1 MFLNEEEWK
10 KEKEDYIKKLK
21 KVDETLNKF
30 LSIDIGGFIDFE
42 TTEKISTVITK
53 NNVYLEKLEKD
64 IFEVAI
70 VGLEKAGKSSFAN
83 CLISNYIFPSADG
96 RCTFTTTQLQFGDN
110 NEAVIEFYQ
119 RNEFNNIFQSLLKEI
134 EFKDYERISFDI
146 LKINDFECYKKILE
160 NENPALYNFH
170 QATTIKDIEDII
182 NGSKEI
188 SKFLGN
194 SNLIFK
200 DNINTEVKRFIT
212 DHHISRTVKKI
223 TIKSSELQD
232 MKSAIIYDVPGF
244 DSPTKIHKEQTL
256 ERLKNADAIILLN
269 SLSDAPNIKG
279 THLDILHK
287 NIDNDDIKLKEKLFV
302 FGNKIDRQ
310 LSENKRNSFITIF
323 TKDVLD
329 IHKLVEKN
337 RFFIGSSGAYLV
349 SKNIPIDEQN
359 DPDTIN
365 ILKDFKYDNGIE
377 KIKKE
382 LIHYYKTDRF
392 NILKRKIDKSIS
404 DVSEIC
410 NNIIEKNENDFSG
423 NDSRFIDNEIV
434 VSLIDD
440 SRNSIK
446 EKLSQLRVEIIKD
459 INENKY
465 FSNKIEELISNGFK
479 EISEKYYEE
488 IRLENS
494 KGITDLISPEKTNI
508 SIREKL
514 YNKFKLEFEKIITD
528 IADDKYNQISDNILD
543 LFINSL
549 KLNKSNIYFDEIR
562 YGINSF
568 KNKVIDKISYNST
581 SFVFLTERFSVDL
594 FEILILHCLGFTDR
608 RDKFKASEQ
617 NFYSLALF
625 FNEVKEDKPTYE
637 QPLIKILLTQLQD
650 KINNYS
656 KKNIEED
663 LNKQF
668 EDLDSNF
675 KPRKNLYSKDISSY
689 AEYLYNKNINMD
701 QIKSIIT
708 KIAEKGLKSLSDQ
721 SIVLSLIDVSIQE
734 IYKGISNNENLKDT
748 YIKNLLEN
756 IKPSDTKESVIA
768 EINNDINNLRK
779 ILKDAVV
786 KAIELEKPFISIIN
800 KQIEALKNKVFPD
813 NTSEDKDFS
822 SFILKYASKIEHE
835 RFDNIDKQKALIENK
850 KSILLSMKEL
860 SENLNI

>member
-1 MFLNEEEWK
+1 MFINEEDWK
-10 KEKEDYIKKLK
+10 KEKEEYIKKLK
-21 KVDETLNKF
+21 KVDQTLNKF
-30 LSIDIGGFIDFE
+30 LSIDIGGFIDLE
-42 TTEKISTVITK
+42 TTEKISNIISK
-53 NNVYLEKLEKD
+53 NNAYLEKLEKD

-83 CLISNYIFPSADG
+83 CLISNYIFPSAYG
-96 RCTFTTTQLQFGDN
+96 RCTFTTTQLQFGNN

-134 EFKDYERISFDI
+134 EFKDYERIYFDT
-146 LKINDFECYKKILE
+146 LKINDFEYYKKILE

-188 SKFLGN
+188 SNFLGK

-200 DNINTEVKRFIT
+200 DNINKEVKYFIT
-212 DHHISRTVKKI
+212 DHHVSRTVKKI
-223 TIKSSELQD
+223 TIKSSELED
-232 MKSAIIYDVPGF
+232 MKSAVIYDVPGF

-269 SLSDAPNIKG
+269 SLSDSPNIKG

-287 NIDNDDIKLKEKLFV
+287 NIDNDGIKLKEKLFV
-302 FGNKIDRQ
+302 FGNKIDKQ
-310 LSENKRNSFITIF
+310 STEEIRNEFIKTF
-323 TKDVLD
+323 KEDVLSV
-329 IHKLVEKN
+329 HKLVEKN
-337 RFFIGSSGAYLV
+337 RCFIGASAAYLV
-349 SKNIPIDEQN
+349 SKNIPIDEKN
-359 DPDTIN
+359 N
-365 ILKDFKYDNGIE
+365 IEIVNTLKDFKDDNGIE

-382 LIHYYKTDRF
+382 LINYYKTDRF
-392 NILKRKIDKSIS
+392 NILKRKIDNSILS
-404 DVSEIC
+404 VAEIC
-410 NNIIEKNENDFSG
+410 TNIIEKNEDDFSSY
-423 NDSRFIDNEIV
+423 DSRFIDNEIV
-434 VSLIDD
+434 ISLIED

-446 EKLSQLRVEIIKD
+446 EKLSQLRVSVIKD
-459 INENKY
+459 INDHKY
-465 FSNKIEELISNGFK
+465 FSNKIEELILNGFK
-479 EISEKYYEE
+479 EISENYYEE

-494 KGITDLISPEKTNI
+494 KGITTLISPEKTNI

-528 IADDKYNQISDNILD
+528 IANDKYNQISNDILD
-543 LFINSL
+543 LFLTSFKI
-549 KLNKSNIYFDEIR
+549 NKSNIYFDEIKN
-562 YGINSF
+562 GINSF
-568 KNKVIDKISYNST
+568 KNKVIEKISYNPT

-608 RDKFKASEQ
+608 KDKFKASEQ
-617 NFYSLALF
+617 NFYSLSLF

-650 KINNYS
+650 KTNEYS

-663 LNKQF
+663 LNKKF

-689 AEYLYNKNINMD
+689 AEYLYNKNINID
-701 QIKSIIT
+701 QIKLIIT
-708 KIAEKGLKSLSDQ
+708 KIAEIGLKNLSDQ
-721 SIVLSLIDVSIQE
+721 SIIFSLIDVSIQE
-734 IYKGISNNENLKDT
+734 IYKGISNTENLKDT

-756 IKPSDTKESVIA
+756 IKPSNTKETVIT
-768 EINNDINNLRK
+768 EINNDINNLRI

-800 KQIEALKNKVFPD
+800 KQIEALKNKVSPD

-822 SFILKYASKIEHE
+822 SFVLKYASKIEHE
-835 RFDNIDKQKALIENK
+835 RFDTIDKEKALIENK
-850 KSILLSMKEL
+850 KSILLSMKDL
-860 SENLNI
+860 SKELNI